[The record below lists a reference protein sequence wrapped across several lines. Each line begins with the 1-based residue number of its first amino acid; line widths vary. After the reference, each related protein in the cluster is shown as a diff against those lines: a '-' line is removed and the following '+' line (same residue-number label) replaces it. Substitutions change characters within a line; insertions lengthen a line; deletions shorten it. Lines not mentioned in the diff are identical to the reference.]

1 MCDVGVPFRRA
12 RARSK
17 LPAVS
22 RDCFLRGMMRASSPG
37 AIVMSTAF
45 HAAVAAAVV
54 AAGWWTM
61 RGREIPAPLGPFVVV
76 AKGDL
81 EMPGLRSTRD
91 GQTTKEPVIGFQA
104 PKIDRVPIPA
114 AWPLA
119 EPVGGPAVSPK
130 PAPKTPLASQPK
142 TGPKTERPANGKVLP
157 SSNTTAAAGI
167 PQVDATAIVAAL
179 TDAASESSS
188 DRGNAEGSSADAA
201 AYFERLNLAL
211 RAAHEMPGAV
221 DALFV
226 TRISFLLGGDG
237 SLLDVK
243 VLKTSGNA
251 DYDRS
256 VVAAFHRVRSIG
268 KPPAGCSGRREINFV
283 MTE

>member
-1 MCDVGVPFRRA
+1 M
-12 RARSK
+12 
-17 LPAVS
+17 L
-22 RDCFLRGMMRASSPG
+22 RASSPG
-37 AIVMSTAF
+37 AIAVSAAL
-45 HAAVAAAVV
+45 HAAVAAAVL

-61 RGREIPAPLGPFVVV
+61 RGREIPVPLGPFVVV
-76 AKGDL
+76 STKDI
-81 EMPGLRSTRD
+81 EVPGPRSMRD
-91 GQTTKEPVIGFQA
+91 GQTTKEPVIEFQA

-119 EPVGGPAVSPK
+119 EPVAGPVVSPK
-130 PAPKTPLASQPK
+130 PAPRTPVASQPK
-142 TGPKTERPANGKVLP
+142 AGPKAERTANRKVLP
-157 SSNTTAAAGI
+157 NASSAAFAPSSATAGI
-167 PQVDATAIVAAL
+167 PRVDATAIVAAL

-188 DRGNAEGSSADAA
+188 DRGNAEGSSAEAA

-221 DALFV
+221 DALYV

-256 VVAAFHRVRSIG
+256 AVAAFHRVRSIG

>member
-1 MCDVGVPFRRA
+1 
-12 RARSK
+12 
-17 LPAVS
+17 
-22 RDCFLRGMMRASSPG
+22 MMRASSPG

-157 SSNTTAAAGI
+157 SSNAAAVTPSSAAAGI
-167 PQVDATAIVAAL
+167 PQVDAAAIVAAL
-179 TDAASESSS
+179 TDVAAESSS
-188 DRGNAEGSSADAA
+188 DRGNAEGSSAEAA